1 MSNRE
6 STVTRVV
13 VVGAGGRMGAR
24 VCALAHAS
32 ASFELVAALARA
44 GSSHV
49 GRAAAHAPGHGPD
62 APKIIDSVGIMPRSC
77 ADVVID
83 FSGEGGVRTSISAA
97 QHAGAA
103 LLVGTTALSEASVRL
118 LRDESRARAVI
129 LAPNTSMGV
138 AVLSDLVKRAAGV
151 LKNFQCSIVESHH
164 SLKKDA
170 PSGTALRLAGAA
182 RDGGAALPAEQ
193 IVAIRGGDVIGEH
206 TVRFAGPGEY
216 IELVHR
222 ATSRDV
228 FAQGALTAAAWL
240 RGRSAGWWTMEDVLG
255 LGGR

>member
-1 MSNRE
+1 MSNGV
-6 STVTRVV
+6 STKTRVI

-32 ASFELVAALARA
+32 ASFELIAALARA
-44 GSSHV
+44 GSAHV
-49 GRAAAHAPGHGPD
+49 GHAAAHAAANGLG

-83 FSGEGGVRTSISAA
+83 FSGESGVRTSISAA

-103 LLVGTTALSEASVRL
+103 LLVGTTALSEASVAL
-118 LRDESRARAVI
+118 LREESRARAVI
-129 LAPNTSMGV
+129 LAPNMSMGV
-138 AVLSDLVKRAAGV
+138 AVLSDLVKRAGGV
-151 LKNFQCSIVESHH
+151 LKDFQCSIVESHH

-170 PSGTALRLAGAA
+170 PSGTALRLARAA
-182 RDGGAALPAEQ
+182 RDGGAALPQDQ

-206 TVRFAGPGEY
+206 TVRFAGAGEY

-240 RGRSAGWWTMEDVLG
+240 RGRSAGWWTMEDVVG